1 MLCKYKKIVR
11 NIGRFLKI
19 CNLTFPGRTPL
30 HSACNS
36 KQFEVARLLVS
47 SGCITSAHDLL
58 GRPPIIEA
66 ARLKEAATLNLLLK
80 ANGPSYSQ
88 EFIRKLF
95 LEIF

>member
-1 MLCKYKKIVR
+1 MLCKYKILF
-11 NIGRFLKI
+11 GRLDVFKKFAF
-19 CNLTFPGRTPL
+19 LTFPGRTPL